1 MENVNWVA
9 LLVALV
15 GGGGVGVAV
24 REVVNVVMLARQGVS
39 GKEDRRRADIVAQR
53 DHALK
58 LQEQAEAGERAAD
71 ARADRATERAD
82 READARRFWQEL
94 AARLRR
100 TIIDAGGDPGP
111 WPSFDHDE
119 PKESP

>member
-9 LLVALV
+9 LLVAVV

-24 REVVNVVMLARQGVS
+24 REIVNVVMLARQGVS

-58 LQEQAEAGERAAD
+58 LQAEAEAGERAAD
-71 ARADRATERAD
+71 ERAD
-82 READARRFWQEL
+82 READHRRFWQEF
-94 AARLRR
+94 AARLRLN
-100 TIIDAGGDPGP
+100 IINLGGDPGP
-111 WPSFDHDE
+111 WPTFDHGGTS
-119 PKESP
+119 KESS